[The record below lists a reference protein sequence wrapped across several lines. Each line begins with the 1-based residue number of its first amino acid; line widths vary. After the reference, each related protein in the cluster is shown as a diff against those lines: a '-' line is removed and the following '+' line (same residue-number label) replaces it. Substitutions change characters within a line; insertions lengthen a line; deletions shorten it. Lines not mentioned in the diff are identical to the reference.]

1 MNKLSSTFV
10 GGLIA
15 IMILFN
21 GTLANVLGNYQSTV
35 IVHFIGLIGIM
46 VVLLVRKSK
55 IKIHKSV
62 PLYAY
67 SAGVIGVLPILFNN
81 ISFTVLG
88 VSITLA
94 LGLLGQSVTSIVVD
108 HYGLFNLTVVKFN
121 KRKLVGLTIIIIGI
135 VIMTIY

>member
-1 MNKLSSTFV
+1 MNKLSSGFV

-21 GTLANVLGNYQSTV
+21 GTLSNAIGNYQSTV
-35 IVHFIGLIGIM
+35 IVHFVGLIGIIM
-46 VVLLVRKSK
+46 ILIVGKSK
-55 IKIHKSV
+55 IRFFKSV

-81 ISFTVLG
+81 ISFAVLG

-94 LGLLGQSVTSIVVD
+94 LGLLGQSLTSLVVD
-108 HYGLFNLTVVKFN
+108 HYGLFNMTVVKFN

-135 VIMTIY
+135 LIMTIY

>member
-1 MNKLSSTFV
+1 MNKLSSAFV

-21 GTLANVLGNYQSTV
+21 GTLSNAIGNYQSSV
-35 IVHFIGLIGIM
+35 IVHLVGLIGIIII
-46 VVLLVRKSK
+46 LLLSK
-55 IKIHKSV
+55 AKFKIHKSV

-67 SAGVIGVLPILFNN
+67 SAGVIGVLPIIFNN
-81 ISFTVLG
+81 IGFTVLG

-94 LGLLGQSVTSIVVD
+94 LGLLGQSITSIMVD
-108 HYGLFNLTVVKFN
+108 HYGMFNMTVVKFN